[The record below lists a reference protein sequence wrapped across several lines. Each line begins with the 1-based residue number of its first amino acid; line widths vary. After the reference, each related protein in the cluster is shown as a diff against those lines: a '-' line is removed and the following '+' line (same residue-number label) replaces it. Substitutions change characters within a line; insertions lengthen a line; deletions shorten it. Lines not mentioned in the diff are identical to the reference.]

1 MHENDADGRTCQLP
15 AADGD
20 RRTSDFRALLGGR
33 LIGRARVADGV
44 RWILRAGQGVEAES
58 HRLAS
63 CESRCSDAIRVDVV
77 REGDHIVWRIS
88 GPPTARA
95 TLDAYYA
102 LPALVQTDDGA
113 AALWAT
119 LADQR
124 PREA

>member
-1 MHENDADGRTCQLP
+1 MHDNDADGRTCQLP

-20 RRTSDFRALLGGR
+20 RRTSDFRAL
-33 LIGRARVADGV
+33 
-44 RWILRAGQGVEAES
+44 RAGQGVEAES

-63 CESRCSDAIRVDVV
+63 CESRCSDGIRFHVV

-88 GPPTARA
+88 GPPSARA